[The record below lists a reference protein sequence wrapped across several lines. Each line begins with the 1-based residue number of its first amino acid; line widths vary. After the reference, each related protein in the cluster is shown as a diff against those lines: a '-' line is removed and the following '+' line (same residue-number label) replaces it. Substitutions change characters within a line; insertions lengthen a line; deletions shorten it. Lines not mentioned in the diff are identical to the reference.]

1 MSVVLDLLVC
11 KLGDYSMPHLYEN
24 PKRFSVSPASV
35 VVSSDKP
42 SFQEN
47 QLYSFLSSELRGDHD
62 GDEAT

>member
-1 MSVVLDLLVC
+1 
-11 KLGDYSMPHLYEN
+11 MPHLYEN

-35 VVSSDKP
+35 IVSSYKP